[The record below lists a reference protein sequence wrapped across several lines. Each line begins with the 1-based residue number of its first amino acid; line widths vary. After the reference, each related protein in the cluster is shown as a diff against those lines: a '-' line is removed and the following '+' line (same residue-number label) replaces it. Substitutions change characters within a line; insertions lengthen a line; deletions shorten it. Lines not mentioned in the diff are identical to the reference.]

1 MPYHMLGALLSDN
14 TPQRFKFISF
24 PRQKPPLKPM
34 KYYHYLF
41 AILILGAISCSKK
54 DVDENKSAQAT
65 TQTQASTDAE
75 PEPWPE
81 SKSDSDSNSTVEP
94 NEPTEDP
101 NNDSGKHSAVAK
113 SLSQIMNRFA
123 DNLSTVRDAESAETA
138 VAKFD
143 EIAEEIEKIYNQ
155 MESLGLPTG
164 QEAEAVK
171 VIISNGEKE
180 FSEKMSGI
188 SDFLLGDKEVGEIIT
203 PEITNF
209 RERIEKITPLME
221 QWADNSSQ
229 SSEPR
234 EAPVNETPLE
244 EAVEKIDE

>member
-1 MPYHMLGALLSDN
+1 MLGALLSDN

-24 PRQKPPLKPM
+24 PRQKPPLTLM

-54 DVDENKSAQAT
+54 DVEENNSAQST

-75 PEPWPE
+75 PEP
-81 SKSDSDSNSTVEP
+81 KSDSDSNSTTKP
-94 NEPTEDP
+94 NEPTEDE
-101 NNDSGKHSAVAK
+101 NNDSGKHSEVAK
-113 SLSQIMNRFA
+113 SLSQVMNRFA
-123 DNLSTVRDAESAETA
+123 DTLSTVRDAESAETA

-143 EIAEEIEKIYNQ
+143 EIANDIEKIYNQ

-171 VIISNGEKE
+171 VIISNSEKE
-180 FSEKMSGI
+180 ISEKMSGI

-203 PEITNF
+203 LGITNF
-209 RERIEKITPLME
+209 RKRIEKITPLME

-229 SSEPR
+229 SSKPG
-234 EAPVNETPLE
+234 EAPVNEIPLE

>member
-1 MPYHMLGALLSDN
+1 
-14 TPQRFKFISF
+14 
-24 PRQKPPLKPM
+24 M

-54 DVDENKSAQAT
+54 DVEENNSAQAT

-234 EAPVNETPLE
+234 EAPVNEIPLE

>member
-1 MPYHMLGALLSDN
+1 MLGALLSDN
-14 TPQRFKFISF
+14 TLQRFKFISF
-24 PRQKPPLKPM
+24 PRQKPQLTLM

-54 DVDENKSAQAT
+54 DVEENNSAQST

-75 PEPWPE
+75 PEP
-81 SKSDSDSNSTVEP
+81 KSENDSNSTAEP
-94 NEPTEDP
+94 NEPTEDE
-101 NNDSGKHSAVAK
+101 NNDSGKHSEVAK
-113 SLSQIMNRFA
+113 SLSQVMNRFA
-123 DNLSTVRDAESAETA
+123 DTLSTVRDAESAETA

-143 EIAEEIEKIYNQ
+143 EIANDIEKIYNQ

-171 VIISNGEKE
+171 VIISNSEKE
-180 FSEKMSGI
+180 ISEKMSGI

-203 PEITNF
+203 LGITNF
-209 RERIEKITPLME
+209 RKRIEKITPLME

-229 SSEPR
+229 SSKPG
-234 EAPVNETPLE
+234 EAPVNEIPLE

>member
-1 MPYHMLGALLSDN
+1 MLGALLSDN

-24 PRQKPPLKPM
+24 PRQKPPLTLM

-54 DVDENKSAQAT
+54 DVEENNSSQST
-65 TQTQASTDAE
+65 IQTQASTDPE
-75 PEPWPE
+75 PEP
-81 SKSDSDSNSTVEP
+81 KSDSDSSSTVEP

-113 SLSQIMNRFA
+113 SLSQIMNSFA
-123 DNLSTVRDAESAETA
+123 DNLSTVRDVESAETA

-143 EIAEEIEKIYNQ
+143 EIADEIEKIYNQ

-164 QEAEAVK
+164 QEAEAVR
-171 VIISNGEKE
+171 VIISNSEKE
-180 FSEKMSGI
+180 ISEKMSGI
-188 SDFLLGDKEVGEIIT
+188 SGFLLGDKEVGKIIT
-203 PEITNF
+203 LGLTKF
-209 RERIEKITPLME
+209 GQRMEKITPLME
-221 QWADNSSQ
+221 QWSDNASQ
-229 SSEPR
+229 SSEPL
-234 EAPVNETPLE
+234 EAPVNEIPLE